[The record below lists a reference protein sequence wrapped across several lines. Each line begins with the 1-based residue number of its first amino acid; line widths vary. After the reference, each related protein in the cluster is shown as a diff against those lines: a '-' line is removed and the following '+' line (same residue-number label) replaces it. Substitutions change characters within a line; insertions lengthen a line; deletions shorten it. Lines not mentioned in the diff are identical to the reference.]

1 MINSK
6 VAIITGA
13 AKGIGRETAIRFAQ
27 EGYYLTLVD
36 IDGDLLDDLK
46 SFISKEY
53 HVETITCVGDLAV
66 ESFLQMIVF
75 QTISTWKKIDVL
87 VNNAAWRTIETMRS
101 ISMQTW
107 NQTMKI
113 CVTAPAFL

>member
-1 MINSK
+1 MRLFDLTGK

-27 EGYYLTLVD
+27 EGYCLTLVD
-36 IDGDLLDDLK
+36 IDGIVLEELK
-46 SFISKEY
+46 SFITEQY
-53 HVETITCVGDLAV
+53 DVEAIACVGDLAV
-66 ESFLQMIVF
+66 ESFLQLIVF

-101 ISMQTW
+101 IS
-107 NQTMKI
+107 
-113 CVTAPAFL
+113 

>member
-27 EGYYLTLVD
+27 EGYKLTLVD
-36 IDGDLLDDLK
+36 IEEQSLEELN
-46 SFISKEY
+46 SFITKEY
-53 HVETITCVGDLAV
+53 GVETIFCVGDLAL
-66 ESFLQMIVF
+66 ESFLNLIIF
-75 QTISTWKKIDVL
+75 YTISKWSRVDVL

-107 NQTMKI
+107 NQTMQI
-113 CVTAPAFL
+113 CLTAPAF